1 MRVTCG
7 RLTARPLANPDGSPG
22 ARERKIP
29 PAWAR
34 CGLDGSKRMVTRK
47 TPASKTGKSSEKTPS
62 PARKAAAKT
71 AAKAAAKTAAKA
83 AAKTAKKT
91 AAPKAATPKVAAKTT
106 AAPVKKGAPKPAGKV
121 AGKTAGAAV
130 KKAATKPAP
139 KNAPKA
145 AAPRRGR
152 LTDDDLDPAR
162 QLDKLD
168 ADPPAPPRARSRGPA
183 APRVQPVVAGLPDDF
198 FAGFTG
204 EPLSEAAMIAAAQD
218 LGCEVAAI
226 KAVAEVESRGSGFDA
241 QGRPTVLYER
251 QVFSRNCTP
260 KGRFDSMPEISAPVG
275 YGRGNYGNTESQWQ
289 KIAKAYALD
298 PVAALKAPSWGTF
311 QVLGENH
318 KACGYADVREFV
330 RLMITSPVGHLQVFV
345 SFIRANPNLLRAIR
359 ALDWESFAR
368 GYNGKDFKT
377 FGYDDKM
384 RAAYARHAA
393 AG

>member
-1 MRVTCG
+1 
-7 RLTARPLANPDGSPG
+7 
-22 ARERKIP
+22 
-29 PAWAR
+29 
-34 CGLDGSKRMVTRK
+34 MVTRK
-47 TPASKTGKSSEKTPS
+47 TPASKAAKASEKPPTP
-62 PARKAAAKT
+62 PRKAAAKAAATAKTQATPRAAAKT
-71 AAKAAAKTAAKA
+71 AAKPAAKTAAK
-83 AAKTAKKT
+83 TATKK
-91 AAPKAATPKVAAKTT
+91 AAPKAVPPKAASKPGAKVAAK
-106 AAPVKKGAPKPAGKV
+106 AAPKPAAKV
-121 AGKTAGAAV
+121 AK
-130 KKAATKPAP
+130 KPAP
-139 KNAPKA
+139 KAAPKA

-152 LTDDDLDPAR
+152 ATDDELDPAR

-168 ADPPAPPRARSRGPA
+168 AEPPSPPRARSRGA
-183 APRVQPVVAGLPDDF
+183 APARVQPVVAGLPDDF

-204 EPLSEAAMIAAAQD
+204 EPLTEAAMVAAAQN

-226 KAVAEVESRGSGFDA
+226 KAVAEVESRGSGFDS

-260 KGRFDSMPEISAPVG
+260 KGRFDSMPDISAPVG

-289 KIAKAYALD
+289 KLAKAFALD

-318 KACGYADVREFV
+318 KACGFADVREFV

-384 RAAYARHAA
+384 RAAYARHS
-393 AG
+393 AGG

>member
-1 MRVTCG
+1 MVSRKKPTPADDQAPAKK
-7 RLTARPLANPDGSPG
+7 TAAS
-22 ARERKIP
+22 KP
-29 PAWAR
+29 PAKAAPA
-34 CGLDGSKRMVTRK
+34 GKAAPAKKAAAKKAAATKAAAVK
-47 TPASKTGKSSEKTPS
+47 TPAAK
-62 PARKAAAKT
+62 PAAKKAAAKT
-71 AAKAAAKTAAKA
+71 AAAKKPAAPKSPAAKA
-83 AAKTAKKT
+83 APRK
-91 AAPKAATPKVAAKTT
+91 APA
-106 AAPVKKGAPKPAGKV
+106 
-121 AGKTAGAAV
+121 
-130 KKAATKPAP
+130 KKAAGPAAKAKPAAR
-139 KNAPKA
+139 KRSSAEDAN
-145 AAPRRGR
+145 
-152 LTDDDLDPAR
+152 LDPAR

-168 ADPPAPPRARSRGPA
+168 ADPPAPPRARSRGA
-183 APRVQPVVAGLPDDF
+183 APARPQPVVAGLPADF

-204 EPLSEAAMIAAAQD
+204 EPLNEAAMVAAAQS

-226 KAVAEVESRGSGFDA
+226 KAVAEVESRGSGFDS

-251 QVFSRNCTP
+251 HVFSRNCTP
-260 KGRFDSMPEISAPVG
+260 KGKFDSMPDISAPTG

-289 KIAKAYALD
+289 KLAKAFALD

-318 KACGYADVREFV
+318 KACGFADVREFV

-377 FGYDDKM
+377 FGYDAKM
-384 RAAYARHAA
+384 AAAYARHSA